1 MTTKKKHVP
10 YSDEFRANAVARV
23 MSGKESVSV
32 VAKDL
37 KIHESLIYG
46 WRKAR
51 MEKTDE
57 AAPKASNGA
66 NIKDAIVLLMKAEN
80 AMLKDLKT
88 GKLKTLSRSQLLT
101 LLALDALTVG
111 AS

>member
-1 MTTKKKHVP
+1 MTTKKKHAK
-10 YSDEFRANAVARV
+10 YSDEFRTKALGRIAD
-23 MSGKESVSV
+23 GKESMAA

-51 MEKTDE
+51 MEKPDSPT
-57 AAPKASNGA
+57 KASNGA
-66 NIKDAIVLLMKAEN
+66 NLKDAIILLQKAKDS
-80 AMLKDLKT
+80 MTKDLKA
-88 GKLKTLSRSQLLT
+88 GRIKTFSRSQLLT
-101 LLALDALTVG
+101 LMALDSLTGG